1 MSNVETLRTFVALP
15 LSEEMH
21 QQLRRV
27 QRRLQHDIPHRAV
40 KWVSPKKIHLT
51 LFFLGEIFASRVDAI
66 KEALAVVARNAPP
79 IQVDIRELG
88 VFPNPNRARVL
99 WVGMDD
105 PEEYLALLHLAVNEA
120 LEQLGYEPDR
130 RPFKPHLTLGRVRRK
145 TSRSEAR
152 RIGKLMT
159 QTEIGSLGKETLD
172 ELVLFRSELK
182 PTGAVYTR
190 LGTFKL
196 E

>member
-21 QQLRRV
+21 QQLGRV

-152 RIGKLMT
+152 RIGTLMT
-159 QTEIGSLGKETLD
+159 QTEIGTLGKETLD

>member
-1 MSNVETLRTFVALP
+1 MSNVETIRAFVALP

-21 QQLRRV
+21 QQLDRV
-27 QRRLQHDIPHRAV
+27 QRRLQRDISHRAV
-40 KWVSPKKIHLT
+40 KWVSPEKIHLT
-51 LFFLGEIFASRVDAI
+51 LFFLGDIFASRVDAI
-66 KEALAVVARNAPP
+66 KEALAVVARNVPP
-79 IQVDIRELG
+79 IQADIQELG
-88 VFPNPNRARVL
+88 VFPNPSRARVL
-99 WVGMDD
+99 WVGMHD
-105 PEEYLALLHLAVNEA
+105 PEEHLALLALAVNEA

-145 TSRSEAR
+145 ASRSEAR
-152 RIGKLMT
+152 RIGELMT
-159 QTEIGSLGKETLD
+159 RMEIGALGRETLG
-172 ELVLFRSELK
+172 ELVLFRSDLK